1 MNAQQ
6 YHDAKYKEQILRLLE
21 SDLSDEE
28 LLDQVTRCSI
38 QHNRR
43 FKPANRLR
51 FNPKTLK
58 MELQTL

>member
-38 QHNRR
+38 QHIQR
-43 FKPANRLR
+43 FESIKKPR

-58 MELQTL
+58 MKLQTL